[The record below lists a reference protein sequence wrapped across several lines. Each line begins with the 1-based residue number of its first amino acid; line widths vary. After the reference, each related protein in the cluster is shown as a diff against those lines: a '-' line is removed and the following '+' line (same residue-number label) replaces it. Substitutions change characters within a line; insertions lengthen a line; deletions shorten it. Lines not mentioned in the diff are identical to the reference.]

1 MPETGPTS
9 DDKVQQNQSSP
20 PTESS
25 PVSDSVAQTNLMTL
39 GVGPAMAMVNSYMAH
54 SHSQSLLFANAVQQQ
69 QREALAGLSTAS
81 ESAKRILSIDKESA
95 A

>member
-1 MPETGPTS
+1 MAETGLAS
-9 DDKVQQNQSSP
+9 EDKVHQDQSP
-20 PTESS
+20 PRAESS

-39 GVGPAMAMVNSYMAH
+39 GLGPAMAMVNSYMAH

-81 ESAKRILSIDKESA
+81 ESAKRILSLDKE
-95 A
+95 

>member
-1 MPETGPTS
+1 MADPGSAS
-9 DDKVQQNQSSP
+9 DDKVQQNQSTP

-39 GVGPAMAMVNSYMAH
+39 GLGPAMAMVNSYLAH

-81 ESAKRILSIDKESA
+81 ESAKRILSVGKEQA
-95 A
+95 N